1 MPERP
6 QGALHVSR
14 WMDLIGGHVQRHPR
28 FWIRLG
34 DWESRMLRAEID
46 ALSIQSPI
54 YVSGIARA
62 GSTILLEWLGRH
74 PDCATHRYKDYPLVH
89 IPYWWNAFL
98 SRTPQRSAGPAE
110 RAHAD
115 GIMITPES
123 PEAFEEVLWMSFF
136 PESHSPEHSNVIDG
150 RIRHPHFESFYRDHI
165 RKLLLVRGGRRYL
178 SKANYHVTRLEYLQ
192 LLFTD
197 ARFVIPV
204 REPVWHIASLMKQHR
219 LFCEQEAANVKAL
232 AHMQRVGHYEFG
244 LDRRPINPGD
254 DGRTAEIRELWAQGR
269 EVEGWARY
277 WAMIYG
283 YLAARLEAGGALAER
298 SLVVRYEDLCQ
309 SPEPTLR
316 GIFSHCGLDPPA
328 PLITQAT
335 EALHLPDYY
344 RPRFSDA
351 ELALIAEITAAAASR
366 FGYTTA
372 KTD

>member
-1 MPERP
+1 V
-6 QGALHVSR
+6 ALLVIV
-14 WMDLIGGHVQRHPR
+14 LVGTG
-28 FWIRLG
+28 L
-34 DWESRMLRAEID
+34 
-46 ALSIQSPI
+46 
-54 YVSGIARA
+54 ARA

-115 GIMITPES
+115 RILITPES

-136 PESHSPEHSNVIDG
+136 PGLHSPEHSNVIDG
-150 RIRHPHFESFYRDHI
+150 GIRHPHFESFYRDHI

-254 DGRTAEIRELWAQGR
+254 DARTAEIRELR
-269 EVEGWARY
+269 EPVGLRTDRLRRWENGSVSRSFSSNSDGYSPQTIEKPFSLSHLARDD
-277 WAMIYG
+277 
-283 YLAARLEAGGALAER
+283 RLNPQAPGPAI
-298 SLVVRYEDLCQ
+298 
-309 SPEPTLR
+309 SPISYCDEHR
-316 GIFSHCGLDPPA
+316 
-328 PLITQAT
+328 
-335 EALHLPDYY
+335 
-344 RPRFSDA
+344 
-351 ELALIAEITAAAASR
+351 
-366 FGYTTA
+366 
-372 KTD
+372 

>member
-1 MPERP
+1 MPGKP
-6 QGALHVSR
+6 QTAFHVSG
-14 WMDLIGGHVQRHPR
+14 WMDRLGGHIQRHPR

-34 DWESRMLRAEID
+34 DWESRMLTAEID
-46 ALSIQSPI
+46 TQPVRSPI
-54 YVSGIARA
+54 YISGLARA

-74 PDCATHRYKDYPLVH
+74 PDCATHRYKDYPPVH

-98 SRTPQRSAGPAE
+98 SRTPQRPGTLAE

-123 PEAFEEVLWMSFF
+123 PEAFEEVLWMAFF
-136 PESHSPEHSNVIDG
+136 PELHLPEHSNVLDG
-150 RIRHPHFESFYRDHI
+150 RSRYPHFESFYRDHI
-165 RKLLLVRGGRRYL
+165 RKLLRVRGGRRYL

-192 LLFTD
+192 LLFAD

-219 LFCEQEAANVKAL
+219 LFCEQEQANIKVL
-232 AHMQRVGHYEFG
+232 SHMQRVGHYEFG

-254 DGRTAEIRELWAQGR
+254 DAQTGEIRRLWAQGR
-269 EVEGWARY
+269 EIEGWARY

-283 YLAARLEAGGALAER
+283 YLADRLDTVDALSR
-298 SLVVRYEDLCQ
+298 QSVVVRYEELCQ
-309 SPEPTLR
+309 SPDPTLR
-316 GIFSHCGLDPPA
+316 RILSHCNLEPIA
-328 PLITQAT
+328 TLIAQAS

-351 ELALIAEITAAAASR
+351 EIALIAEITAPVASR
-366 FGYTTA
+366 FGYSV
-372 KTD
+372 